1 MNLKKGVGEKII
13 KMHNIYPCITNFNL
27 AKTFKLGTLPVVVL
41 SRPPKLIHISLKH
54 SLLFAAQIILLISIQ
69 ELCLWWSGLD
79 RRVAPRARCE
89 CSGPDSRCW
98 SSAGSIPTAELLQ
111 CCCCLPCNHC
121 TWVVGR
127 NFGLWYQAVFYALQ
141 GVQLFETMQTRLLRQ
156 NYSIWISLIV

>member
-89 CSGPDSRCW
+89 CSGPSSRCW

-121 TWVVGR
+121 TWVVEEILD
-127 NFGLWYQAVFYALQ
+127 FG
-141 GVQLFETMQTRLLRQ
+141 TRLRSTHGREF
-156 NYSIWISLIV
+156 NYLKLCRPARTTRF